1 MAHNNRR
8 IDEIAAEATEADR
21 LNKIS
26 DAKKKAE
33 HEAKLEAE
41 EYAKKIKDFRSEHLQ
56 QSINNR
62 TETADEAWASNM
74 GAHILSFDKS
84 ATFWDDAAPRL
95 NATRSEETGDKSEL
109 EDKLKQDE
117 AANKAASKGDKKEEK
132 KPEGKEGEEKKDE
145 KTPEKKE
152 EKTEEKK

>member
-26 DAKKKAE
+26 DAKKKRE
-33 HEAKLEAE
+33 HEEKLQAE
-41 EYAKKIKDFRSEHLQ
+41 EHAKKIRDFRSEHLQ

-84 ATFWDDAAPRL
+84 ATFWDDHAAVA
-95 NATRSEETGDKSEL
+95 NYTRGEEAGQKSEL
-109 EDKLKQDE
+109 EDKLK
-117 AANKAASKGDKKEEK
+117 
-132 KPEGKEGEEKKDE
+132 
-145 KTPEKKE
+145 
-152 EKTEEKK
+152 